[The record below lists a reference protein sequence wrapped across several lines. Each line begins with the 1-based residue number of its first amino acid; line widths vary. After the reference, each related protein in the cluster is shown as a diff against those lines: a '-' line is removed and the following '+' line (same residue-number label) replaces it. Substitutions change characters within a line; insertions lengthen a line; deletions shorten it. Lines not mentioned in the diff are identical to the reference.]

1 MRLQHNNGSEFH
13 LTYCSNIHAGE
24 SLREVLDNL
33 KQHIPPIRQA
43 LNFDDRFG
51 LGLRLSAQAAKDL
64 ANTEA
69 QSELQQ
75 ILAEQR
81 CYIFTINGF
90 PYGPFHG
97 TRVKEEVYLPDWKDA
112 ERLRYTNQLADLFAQ
127 FLDAKQTGSIST
139 VPGAFKDN
147 IKTEADIL
155 LMTSLFV
162 SHCAHLARLERQ
174 TGKCITLAL
183 EPEPCCFLETVQES
197 VDYFSNYLY
206 SDIAI
211 QQLQQELDVDSEKA
225 SQLLRKHLTL
235 CLDLCHAAVEF
246 EHADQCIG
254 ALRKANIAIGKLQIS
269 SGLRLQDVTTQRA
282 ESLKPFLDEVYLHQ
296 VVERHNDA
304 INRYSDLP
312 QAFEQLVDD
321 GLPREWRVHFH
332 VPIFLD
338 NLGEFTST
346 QFFISEALKL
356 HSQNPL
362 SAHLE
367 VETYTWDVLP
377 EAYKNQSLDD
387 AIAREL
393 NWVRKAL

>member
-81 CYIFTINGF
+81 CYLFTINGF

-162 SHCAHLARLERQ
+162 SHCAHLARLEQQ

-304 INRYSDLP
+304 CLLYTSP
-312 QAFEQLVDD
+312 S
-321 GLPREWRVHFH
+321 PRDR
-332 VPIFLD
+332 
-338 NLGEFTST
+338 G
-346 QFFISEALKL
+346 
-356 HSQNPL
+356 
-362 SAHLE
+362 
-367 VETYTWDVLP
+367 
-377 EAYKNQSLDD
+377 
-387 AIAREL
+387 
-393 NWVRKAL
+393 